1 MYEIENWNDGQDVNS
16 MHLKS
21 YRELKMRTLEIV
33 YQAMKYIAMYSKFST
48 RNADFLLSETN
59 SEKKKMKLLA
69 KECLPKSKL
78 NLSYLV
84 FSGEFLKDMLYPIET

>member
-1 MYEIENWNDGQDVNS
+1 MLYEIENWNDGQDVNS

-59 SEKKKMKLLA
+59 SEKKKNEIACKRVH
-69 KECLPKSKL
+69 SKKQ
-78 NLSYLV
+78 V
-84 FSGEFLKDMLYPIET
+84 

>member
-33 YQAMKYIAMYSKFST
+33 YQAMKYIAMYSKLST
-48 RNADFLLSETN
+48 RNADFLLFETN
-59 SEKKKMKLLA
+59 SEKKMRLLA
-69 KECLPKSKL
+69 KECIPKSKF

-84 FSGEFLKDMLYPIET
+84 ISGEFLKDMLYPIET

>member
-1 MYEIENWNDGQDVNS
+1 

-59 SEKKKMKLLA
+59 SEKKKKWN
-69 KECLPKSKL
+69 CLQKSAFQKASL
-78 NLSYLV
+78 T
-84 FSGEFLKDMLYPIET
+84 FPI

>member
-1 MYEIENWNDGQDVNS
+1 

-59 SEKKKMKLLA
+59 SEKKKNEIACKRVH
-69 KECLPKSKL
+69 SKKQ
-78 NLSYLV
+78 V
-84 FSGEFLKDMLYPIET
+84 